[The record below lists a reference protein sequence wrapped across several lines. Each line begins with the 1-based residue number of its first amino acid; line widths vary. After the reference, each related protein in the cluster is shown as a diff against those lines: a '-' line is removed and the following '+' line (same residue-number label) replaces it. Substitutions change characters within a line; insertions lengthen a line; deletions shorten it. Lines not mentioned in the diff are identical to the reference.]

1 MDEARRGSAPTARGG
16 HESLDPARCRL
27 VGEVRRTAQRVE
39 HRAVSPTG
47 APVLV
52 VRAVPG
58 ADPAD
63 VLYEAD
69 LLVTLAGRGASAFP
83 EVLGRSASA
92 YVREEATPWSIRRG
106 RRSADVGSPRTQE
119 RRAQA
124 AAREALDGSI
134 ARLHEQG
141 RVLGLTGLE
150 GLGVRDDGSVMIR
163 DLSRLAPSG
172 TVRGRLADQRW
183 IDGVL
188 GDQGRTL
195 RRRVDGHDAP
205 AGHGWSSASGDASPA
220 DPGPL
225 APDALPGRSADGG
238 PAGME
243 TRSDTARP
251 APASM
256 REAAGSPPRRRRIME
271 RSGRR
276 APVSWRVYLAGAA
289 VVCAGTTAAV
299 LAGAGAQ
306 SPPDLGPS
314 ISATP
319 APTFLDSTGRPTTAP
334 GPAVR
339 PADPRGLLEA
349 LAAARREHLIGGAPD
364 TATAPGS
371 PAAEEDARLA
381 EAYRDVAVSGWV
393 TRVASAEVVAV
404 DGEAGTASLRATVQE
419 SERSLTATDG
429 TSRTVPASPEH
440 EIVADLVWED
450 GRWVLHAV
458 RPA

>member
-1 MDEARRGSAPTARGG
+1 MRGG
-16 HESLDPARCRL
+16 HEDLDPARCRL
-27 VGEVRRTAQRVE
+27 LGEVRRTAQRVE
-39 HRAVSPTG
+39 HRAVSPAG

-52 VRAVPG
+52 VRAAPG
-58 ADPAD
+58 ADPAE
-63 VLYEAD
+63 VLGEAD
-69 LLVTLAGRGASAFP
+69 LLVALAGRGASAFP
-83 EVLGRSASA
+83 QVLGRSASA

-141 RVLGLTGLE
+141 LVLGLSGLE

-163 DLSRLAPSG
+163 DLTHLAPNG

-195 RRRVDGHDAP
+195 RRRIDGHDAP
-205 AGHGWSSASGDASPA
+205 AGDGSALVSGDASSGG
-220 DPGPL
+220 PGPL
-225 APDALPGRSADGG
+225 APDPLAGPSVSGG
-238 PAGME
+238 SGGIG
-243 TRSDTARP
+243 TRSDAARP
-251 APASM
+251 LPVPM
-256 REAAGSPPRRRRIME
+256 RAGVGTPPRRRRVAE
-271 RSGRR
+271 RSRRR
-276 APVSWRVYLAGAA
+276 APVSWRIYLAGAA
-289 VVCAGTTAAV
+289 VVCAGTAAAV
-299 LAGAGAQ
+299 LAGAGEQ
-306 SPPDLGPS
+306 SPPDVGPS
-314 ISATP
+314 IAATP
-319 APTFLDSTGRPTTAP
+319 APTPPAPTGRPTTAS

-339 PADPRGLLEA
+339 PEDPRALLEA
-349 LAAARREHLIGGAPD
+349 LAAARREHLIAGAPD

-381 EAYRDVAVSGWV
+381 EAYQDVAVSGWV

-404 DGEAGTASLRATVQE
+404 DAEAGTASVRATVQE
-419 SERSLTATDG
+419 SARSLTATDG

-440 EIVADLVWED
+440 EIVADLIWED